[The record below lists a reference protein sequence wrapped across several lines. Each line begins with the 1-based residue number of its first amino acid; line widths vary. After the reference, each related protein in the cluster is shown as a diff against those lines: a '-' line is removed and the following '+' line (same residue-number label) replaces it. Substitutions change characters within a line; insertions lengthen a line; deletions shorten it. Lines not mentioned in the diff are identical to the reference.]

1 MITTILL
8 LMILLFSACTNES
21 DTPIPQLTVTLAD
34 GSEANGHTINV
45 AAEGEDII
53 LNIES
58 NTSWIVEG
66 SADWIAPT
74 RREGCGD
81 EQIRINIDAA
91 EQSRSASI
99 TTYLTEYKQIKSSF
113 NIVQHVTP
121 SVDTPS
127 DDDTDKDSPEDNT
140 PPEQDDTDDKSED
153 DNTPESDDSE
163 VDNKEDNTEDNPDN
177 GNEDNSSEDDTS
189 NDNFED
195 NTPED
200 NNKDDT
206 TDEDGEGD
214 TTDNTDNKDN
224 NTDEPNNDA
233 TDDNENQH
241 VGAYSKIDKLSQ
253 LFAGEY
259 FIGGYQD
266 GVLHLA
272 TDGMQVGHCK
282 TTEYTFTENGDLVA
296 ANEQSATPVTLEAA
310 AENGYYIHFK
320 DGYLSATAAGA
331 GKLTL
336 TDEKSRYWIFSAHED
351 GGFVVRQSGEIDVQ
365 LIISPKAKNG
375 ALLRS
380 VAGDEQGNAIILFR
394 KNE

>member
-1 MITTILL
+1 MITTLLL
-8 LMILLFSACTNES
+8 LMILLLSACTSQS
-21 DTPIPQLTVTLAD
+21 DTPIPHLAVTLAD
-34 GSEANGHTINV
+34 GSEANGRTINV
-45 AAEGEDII
+45 AAEGEEII

-58 NTSWIVEG
+58 NTSWIVEC
-66 SADWIAPT
+66 SADWITPAHF
-74 RREGCGD
+74 EGRGD
-81 EQIRINIDAA
+81 GQITINIGTA

-99 TTYLTEYKQIKSSF
+99 TTYLTDYKQIKSSF

-121 SVDTPS
+121 DDQPS
-127 DDDTDKDSPEDNT
+127 DNDAETPEDNT
-140 PPEQDDTDDKSED
+140 PPEQDDTGDKSED
-153 DNTPESDDSE
+153 DNTPEQDDTE
-163 VDNKEDNTEDNPDN
+163 GDNKEDNTEDSPEG
-177 GNEDNSSEDDTS
+177 GNKDNSSEDDKPE
-189 NDNFED
+189 DNNEG

-200 NNKDDT
+200 DNKDDT
-206 TDEDGEGD
+206 TDEGTEDD
-214 TTDNTDNKDN
+214 TTDTDNKEDN
-224 NTDEPNNDA
+224 SDEPNNDP
-233 TDDNENQH
+233 TEDNESPT
-241 VGAYSKIDKLSQ
+241 VGAYSKIDNLSQ
-253 LFAGEY
+253 LTAGEY

-282 TTEYTFTENGDLVA
+282 TTEYTFTENGDLIP

-394 KNE
+394 KNK

>member
-1 MITTILL
+1 MITTLLL
-8 LMILLFSACTNES
+8 LMILLFSACTSQS
-21 DTPIPQLTVTLAD
+21 DTPIPQLAVTLAD
-34 GSEANGHTINV
+34 GSEANGRTINV
-45 AAEGEDII
+45 AAEGEEII

-58 NTSWIVEG
+58 NTSWIFEG
-66 SADWIAPT
+66 SADWITPANF
-74 RREGCGD
+74 EGRGD
-81 EQIRINIDAA
+81 GQITINIGTA

-99 TTYLTEYKQIKSSF
+99 ATYLTDYKQIKSSF

-121 SVDTPS
+121 DDQPS
-127 DDDTDKDSPEDNT
+127 DDNAETPGDNT
-140 PPEQDDTDDKSED
+140 PPEQDDTGDKSEN
-153 DNTPESDDSE
+153 DNTPEQDDTE
-163 VDNKEDNTEDNPDN
+163 GDNKDDNTEDSPED
-177 GNEDNSSEDDTS
+177 GNEDNPFEDDKPE
-189 NDNFED
+189 DNNEG

-200 NNKDDT
+200 DNKDDT
-206 TDEDGEGD
+206 TDEGTEDD
-214 TTDNTDNKDN
+214 VTDTDNKEDN
-224 NTDEPNNDA
+224 SNESNNDP
-233 TDDNENQH
+233 TEDNESPT
-241 VGAYSKIDKLSQ
+241 VGAYSKIDNLSQ
-253 LFAGEY
+253 LADGEY
-259 FIGGYQD
+259 FIGGYQN

-282 TTEYTFTENGDLVA
+282 TTEYTFTENGDLIA
-296 ANEQSATPVTLEAA
+296 ANEQSATPVTLKEA

-394 KNE
+394 KNK